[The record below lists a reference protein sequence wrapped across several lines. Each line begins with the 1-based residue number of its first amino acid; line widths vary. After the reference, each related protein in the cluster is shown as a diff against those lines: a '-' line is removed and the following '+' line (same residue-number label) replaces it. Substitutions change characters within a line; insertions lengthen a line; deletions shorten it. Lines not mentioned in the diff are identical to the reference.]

1 MKNSFRE
8 KEKKKKETNRM
19 RRTRGKTLPPALP
32 WYLTSRPQP
41 ALLEMT
47 TSTEQPSS
55 EVVTLVI
62 VSSVPQTTC
71 TVDDARLPSH
81 SAPFA

>member
-1 MKNSFRE
+1 MS
-8 KEKKKKETNRM
+8 
-19 RRTRGKTLPPALP
+19 RTRGKTPPLAEP

-55 EVVTLVI
+55 EPLTLVM
-62 VSSVPQTTC
+62 VSSEPQTTC
-71 TVDDARLPSH
+71 TIDDARLPFSH
-81 SAPFA
+81 SAPFV